1 VAAPRLRGCRAD
13 RAALIHPVF
22 TEISRQYP
30 AELSAGL
37 AEGGEVRTDAPGAQ
51 VWRRELSWIGR
62 LAGAG
67 WSAYPAVR
75 RRRRVPTGQHLRM
88 IGRLADQLVVL
99 DHDRVIATG
108 AATALTS
115 RVGGDRLEL

>member
-1 VAAPRLRGCRAD
+1 
-13 RAALIHPVF
+13 
-22 TEISRQYP
+22 
-30 AELSAGL
+30 
-37 AEGGEVRTDAPGAQ
+37 
-51 VWRRELSWIGR
+51 
-62 LAGAG
+62 
-67 WSAYPAVR
+67 
-75 RRRRVPTGQHLRM
+75 M